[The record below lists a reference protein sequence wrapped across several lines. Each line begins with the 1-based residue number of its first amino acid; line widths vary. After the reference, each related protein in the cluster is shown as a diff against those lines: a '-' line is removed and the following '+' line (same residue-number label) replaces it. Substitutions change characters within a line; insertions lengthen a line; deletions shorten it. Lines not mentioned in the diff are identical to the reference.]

1 MKQLK
6 FSEPLPELVLD
17 GIKTSTWRID
27 DKRGIVEGDQLS
39 LCYNNGKEFARA
51 VATSVRE
58 TTFGELTNDD
68 KAGHEAFAND
78 EEMYATY
85 SRYYNMA
92 VTPKTNLK
100 IIKFRLMNQVVDSV

>member
-6 FSEPLPELVLD
+6 FSEPLPKLVL
-17 GIKTSTWRID
+17 GGTKNTTWRIN
-27 DKRGIVEGDQLS
+27 DKRGIIKGDQLS
-39 LCYNNGKEFARA
+39 LCYNDGQEFAKA
-51 VATSVRE
+51 IATSVHE
-58 TTFGELTNDD
+58 TMFGELSDNDR
-68 KAGHEAFAND
+68 AGHEAFAND

-100 IIKFRLMNQVVDSV
+100 IIKFKLAV

>member
-6 FSEPLPELVLD
+6 FSEPLPELVL
-17 GIKTSTWRID
+17 GGTKTSTWRIND
-27 DKRGIVEGDQLS
+27 EREIVDGDKLS
-39 LCYNNGKEFARA
+39 LCYNDGREFAKA
-51 VATSVRE
+51 FATSVRE
-58 TTFGELTNDD
+58 TTFGELTDED
-68 KAGHEAFAND
+68 KTGHETFAND

-100 IIKFRLMNQVVDSV
+100 IIKFKLLA

>member
-6 FSEPLPELVLD
+6 FSEPLPGLVLD
-17 GIKTSTWRID
+17 GAKNTTWRIN
-27 DKRGIVEGDQLS
+27 DKRGIVDGDMLS
-39 LCYNNGKEFARA
+39 LCYDDGREFAKA
-51 VATSVRE
+51 IATSVRE
-58 TTFGELTNDD
+58 IMFEELSKDD
-68 KAGHEAFAND
+68 KAGHETFAND

-100 IIKFRLMNQVVDSV
+100 IIKFRLIT